1 MELYGRIL
9 LYTMPAFLVFVL
21 LEKGYGWITGR
32 DTVRTMDMLSS
43 LSSGITFLVK
53 EVLGLSVT
61 ILSYGWM
68 VQHFAVFHVEST
80 VLTFI
85 ITYFVLDFQAY
96 WTHRWSHEINILW
109 NEHAIHHSS
118 EDYNL
123 ACALRTTISN
133 FVNLFTFFLL
143 PAAILGVPPSV
154 IAIIAPIR
162 LFAQFWYHTEW
173 IKKMGI
179 LESFLITPSHHRVHH
194 AINPEYL
201 NRNYGQILIIWDKM
215 FSTFQEELPHVQPVY
230 GITRP
235 AQTWNPIKINFQ
247 HLGLLSADAWRT
259 SNWWDKMRIWFMP
272 TGWRPAD
279 VAEKYPVRKI
289 EDVYHFTKY
298 NPLTSGML
306 KTWTWIQF
314 GWAFTLVLYFFGN
327 IARIGSPNMFYYG
340 GFILL
345 SIYAYTELMDRN
357 PYALA
362 WEFAKNA
369 IGIGIICYLGDWFG
383 SDAFLPG
390 LGYAIVAYFVI
401 STVVTAWLVMRE
413 MKPCREKT
421 NEMKAEPVPASRIV

>member
-1 MELYGRIL
+1 
-9 LYTMPAFLVFVL
+9 MPAFLALVL
-21 LEKGYGWITGR
+21 LEKGYGWFTGR

-53 EVLGLSVT
+53 EVLGISVT

-68 VQHFAVFHVEST
+68 VRHFAIFHVESS
-80 VLTFI
+80 VPACVI
-85 ITYFVLDFQAY
+85 AYFVLDFQGY
-96 WTHRWSHEINILW
+96 WTHRWAHEINILW

-133 FVNLFTFFLL
+133 LINLFTFFLL
-143 PAAILGVPPSV
+143 PAAILGVSPSV

-162 LFAQFWYHTEW
+162 LFAQFWYHTEL

-179 LESFLITPSHHRVHH
+179 LESFIITPSHHRVHH

-215 FSTFQEELPHVQPVY
+215 FGTFQEELPDVQPVY

-235 AQTWNPIKINFQ
+235 VQTWNPIKINFQ
-247 HLGLLSADAWRT
+247 HLGLLFTDAWRT
-259 SNWWDKMRIWFMP
+259 NNWRDKMRVWFMP

-279 VAEKYPVRKI
+279 VVEKYPVRKI
-289 EDVYHFTKY
+289 RDVYHYTKY
-298 NPLTSGML
+298 NPPSSGAL

-314 GWAFTLVLYFFGN
+314 GLTFILVLYFLGN
-327 IARIGSPNMFYYG
+327 IARIGSPNIFYYG
-340 GFILL
+340 GFIFL
-345 SIYAYTELMDRN
+345 SIYAYTELMDLN

-362 WEFAKNA
+362 WEIAKNA
-369 IGIGIICYLGDWFG
+369 IGIGIIRYNGDWFG
-383 SDAFLPG
+383 SDVFLPG
-390 LGYAIVAYFVI
+390 LGYTIVAYFII
-401 STVVTAWLVMRE
+401 STLVTAWLVMRE
-413 MKPCREKT
+413 IKPGREKT
-421 NEMKAEPVPASRIV
+421 NDLALSAST